1 MSTYTTELR
10 YLVEKKF
17 DIGLKNYPIFKEE
30 YREILNQKIIN
41 HYYFREI
48 GLETAGLFA
57 FFMNRKMF
65 EIMNYYNQLYNSEL
79 IKIEPLTR
87 VDMWE
92 TLVREEKEALNRHQ
106 DDIGNFTGTM
116 NHNSGDL
123 NVYADTPQGM
133 LSIGDI
139 KNNTWASSATQD
151 DFTED
156 TKTNQDT
163 TNATTIEQGIE
174 TGMNYQKHNA
184 GNPATRTDSEM
195 LKEWRTTFLNIDM
208 MVINELE
215 PLFMQIY

>member
-10 YLVEKKF
+10 YLIEKNF

-30 YREILNQKIIN
+30 YRDILNKKIIN

-48 GLETAGLFA
+48 GLETPALFS

-65 EIMNYYNQLYNSEL
+65 EIMQYYNQLYNSEL

-92 TLVREEKEALNRHQ
+92 TFIREEKEALNRHQ
-106 DDIGNFTGTM
+106 DDIGNFSGNM
-116 NHNSGDL
+116 NHDSNDF

-133 LSIGDI
+133 ISIGDI
-139 KNNTWASSATQD
+139 KNNTWASNATQD
-151 DFTED
+151 EFNEKT
-156 TKTNQDT
+156 TTNQDT

-174 TGMNYQKHNA
+174 TGMNYTKHNA

-195 LKEWRTTFLNIDM
+195 LMEYRKTFLNIDM